1 MGLPLWTA
9 PDADFL
15 LSMPDVSF
23 ADLLVSMFRRATP
36 AENVMVVVAYANVD
50 VMLAAVKSA
59 CEAEGQTWNGSF
71 IGEQIRRYFV
81 QINSTKND
89 ELSNRRRWWASVALL
104 FRQLMD
110 KEASNHD
117 LRAYVI
123 EIWMI
128 LADSGKY
135 LKEVLKDNVLW
146 SATEKAWFDEL
157 RNANDGVWYVA
168 SFMVPKPYR
177 DDPELKALRQ
187 RSLP

>member
-15 LSMPDVSF
+15 LSMPDISF

-36 AENVMVVVAYANVD
+36 AENVMVVVAYANID

-59 CEAEGQTWNGSF
+59 CEAEGQTWNGSL

-81 QINSTKND
+81 KINSTKND

-104 FRQLMD
+104 LTAYQQGSKQPQFKGVR
-110 KEASNHD
+110 HRD
-117 LRAYVI
+117 LV
-123 EIWMI
+123 I
-128 LADSGKY
+128 LADSREY

-168 SFMVPKPYR
+168 N
-177 DDPELKALRQ
+177 DDFK
-187 RSLP
+187 SLSRRPQT